1 MIHLGNVEDFDPKT
15 KFSASSEV
23 LQRLF
28 EDGKSPLSG
37 PFLRWKLWMKW
48 REVVGDAVA
57 DSTEPVGYRRGCLWL
72 WVKNSSWMQQM
83 VFMREDIRETINR
96 KMGVEFVQT
105 LRFTLDRRE
114 VPKDG
119 EDQEEIRRMI
129 GKFAPENDGE

>member
-1 MIHLGNVEDFDPKT
+1 MDEFDPKA

-48 REVVGDAVA
+48 RDVVGDTIA
-57 DSTEPVGYRRGCLWL
+57 DSTEPVGYSRGCLWL

-83 VFMREDIRETINR
+83 VFMREDIRATINR
-96 KMGVEFVQT
+96 KMGVDFVQT

-114 VPKDG
+114 VPADAANQ
-119 EDQEEIRRMI
+119 DEIRRVI
-129 GKFAPENDGE
+129 GKVAPESED

>member
-1 MIHLGNVEDFDPKT
+1 MDEFDPKA

-48 REVVGDAVA
+48 REVVGDSIA
-57 DSTEPVGYRRGCLWL
+57 DSTEPVGYQRGCLWL
-72 WVKNSSWMQQM
+72 WVKNSAWMQQM
-83 VFMREDIRETINR
+83 TFMREDIRATINR

-114 VPKDG
+114 VPRDAA
-119 EDQEEIRRMI
+119 DQDEIRRVI
-129 GKFAPENDGE
+129 AKVAPENED